1 MRKTSVWALATMAIC
16 AAILGAACGGDDSGS
31 GGGGDGVCGGGC
43 ENVPT
48 FTQLNWSLCT
58 SCHAADAQTRQT
70 EGVPADSDYTTY
82 TGVSSRIRE
91 IANRVND
98 TSTPMPPTGSTPLTE
113 AEKEAFTKWG
123 CCDGP
128 Q

>member
-1 MRKTSVWALATMAIC
+1 MRKKSVWALATMAIF
-16 AAILGAACGGDDSGS
+16 AAVLGGACGGDDTGS
-31 GGGGDGVCGGGC
+31 GGGGGVCGGGC
-43 ENVPT
+43 DNVPT
-48 FTQLNWSLCT
+48 FSQLNWSLCT
-58 SCHAADAQTRQT
+58 SCHSSDPSVRTA

-82 TGVSSRIRE
+82 TGVSSRIQE
-91 IANRVND
+91 IANRVNAVGAV
-98 TSTPMPPTGSTPLTE
+98 MPPTSSTQLND